1 MFSLSLLI
9 IIECN
14 LLEKMLCEQ
23 FYPNAYYMNNN
34 LSPNFIVFIIDEQ
47 VITLKTP
54 LTYRVYYL
62 LSKK

>member
-1 MFSLSLLI
+1 
-9 IIECN
+9 
-14 LLEKMLCEQ
+14 MLCEQ

-54 LTYRVYYL
+54 LTYRVYHL